1 MAFPSLRF
9 RRNLRLVLGC
19 LLLASGA
26 FGTVYAIQ
34 ATLGQRTY
42 LRAKYGFFRGTSLET
57 PRSTNA
63 MEVVRLARDGMSRY
77 AYNYYLPA
85 YAASVCLDDAVA
97 AYDELEAL
105 DEMDEADIIL
115 AGMTPE
121 EAAER
126 RARLETLCTDLVGN
140 ALYFSKEAVALNPY
154 DEESRLARAYSLL
167 SNGQAEEAVEFW
179 RPIVDRE
186 YWIPRHH
193 DVWAQVLLAEG
204 SHSNL
209 VLASR
214 EWCLVQDAG
223 LRRDLQRLGRDL
235 SASGPD
241 GTPKGN

>member
-26 FGTVYAIQ
+26 FGTVYAFQ

-42 LRAKYGFFRGTSLET
+42 LRAKYGFFRGTSLAT
-57 PRSTNA
+57 PRATNA

-85 YAASVCLDDAVA
+85 YAAFVCLDDAVA
-97 AYDELEAL
+97 TYDELDAL
-105 DEMDEADIIL
+105 DEMDETDVIL
-115 AGMTPE
+115 AGMTQE
-121 EAAER
+121 EADER
-126 RARLETLCTDLVGN
+126 RARLTTLCTDFVGN

-154 DEESRLARAYSLL
+154 DEEARLSRAYSLL

-214 EWCLVQDAG
+214 EWCLVEDAD
-223 LRRDLQRLGRDL
+223 LRRDLQRLGRQL
-235 SASGPD
+235 RSSGK
-241 GTPKGN
+241 GGSTKGN